1 MGHQRLLQTRFS
13 YYVSLRFEFRALMT
27 VTISAY
33 KTMIDSSFDRV
44 ICGRALVLFTSF
56 MFVCVQCCPT
66 PIPLCFCF
74 VCLRLVYP
82 MLPVSLDCQILISPF
97 VFWNVFS
104 AFGTA
109 VISHFCQKIMHKFLI
124 TPLSSYQ
131 QFCDLVPQTT
141 GAGLNFIL

>member
-13 YYVSLRFEFRALMT
+13 YYVSLRLEFRALMT

-33 KTMIDSSFDRV
+33 KTMIDSSLDRV
-44 ICGRALVLFTSF
+44 ICL
-56 MFVCVQCCPT
+56 
-66 PIPLCFCF
+66 IYIIY
-74 VCLRLVYP
+74 VCLRVVLSNTYSAVFLFCLSSSCVPYVASFFG
-82 MLPVSLDCQILISPF
+82 LSNLISPF

-109 VISHFCQKIMHKFLI
+109 AISHFCQKIMHKFLI

-131 QFCDLVPQTT
+131 QFCDLVPKQRVRV
-141 GAGLNFIL
+141 